1 MGKYLERNFLID
13 GMKPVIRHPSLKLF
27 NDAAGAHQ
35 TFDGYPDDIR
45 RIEFQDLAIKL
56 EDTSLDQFAF
66 VLLEN
71 PAKSSSD
78 GGNLELRFGTNNSPD
93 RLAISSRVRR
103 TEKFAGTDAVIV
115 DSYKFARKLNPD
127 DDRIRIASTSI
138 PGTSNILDND
148 LDSGGEGYQL
158 PPTVILRLDGNG
170 KITIEPDYPPIRRSG
185 KSEIR
190 FLPNLEDG
198 L

>member
-27 NDAAGAHQ
+27 NDVAGANQ
-35 TFDGYPDDIR
+35 TFDGYPDNIQ

-56 EDTSLDQFAF
+56 EDTSFDQFAF

-78 GGNLELRFGTNNSPD
+78 GGNLELRLGTKNSPD

-103 TEKFAGTDAVIV
+103 TEGFAGTDAVLV
-115 DSYKFARKLNPD
+115 DSYKFARKLKPD
-127 DDRIRIASTSI
+127 DDQIRIASTSI
-138 PGTSNILDND
+138 PGTSNILDNH
-148 LDSGGEGYQL
+148 LDGEGEGYQL
-158 PPTVILRLDGNG
+158 PPTVILRLQDDG
-170 KITIEPDYPPIRRSG
+170 KIIIEPDYPPARRG
-185 KSEIR
+185 R
-190 FLPNLEDG
+190 PQRLLQG
-198 L
+198 A